1 MLTSSPATYTLD
13 ACLGNYVQYFVKPI
27 SGFQV
32 CKSDYW
38 QRILCWFSFSIHT
51 LIASNVL
58 DAILLYV
65 CFNKI
70 KHQTEKSKELI
81 GRRAYEVR
89 KRYVKDNLCLFD
101 VDLARGFKNLQVYL
115 DSKKQQKGRKG

>member
-32 CKSDYW
+32 CKSDSW

-65 CFNKI
+65 CFNKV
-70 KHQTEKSKELI
+70 KHQTEKSKEMI
-81 GRRAYEVR
+81 GKKAYEVR
-89 KRYVKDNLCLFD
+89 KRYVTD
-101 VDLARGFKNLQVYL
+101 
-115 DSKKQQKGRKG
+115 